1 MIEDKKWQSR
11 VAEITKKINKKYYN
25 SDDGHDHRLFV
36 GSVGRH
42 TATNKVSD
50 YDILYILPWDIYHRF
65 DKHSGN
71 GQSDLL
77 QEVKECIKESYPKTQ
92 IRADGQVIDITFND
106 GLIEVVPGFEN
117 DDGSFQYPD
126 TNDGGKWRTTNPRPE
141 KQKCTDNNNATSGTF
156 RDCCRMIRGWKNHNG
171 FVFSGLLIDTLI
183 DKFYVNNNDTLE
195 DNSYSNY
202 PFILKEI
209 FEFLSKQNEDQ
220 QYWHALGSNQ
230 QISNHGNN
238 KFVKKAKKV
247 LDKLNEIDFNNESE
261 VLNCFSEIFGYQFK
275 QYINDSVSHTTE
287 DFATTFFSAVD
298 IKGSFNIECIVSQK
312 GFRDHHIGYYLSSRL
327 GAVFKNKHLLFKVTN
342 LDLPVNID
350 QSNLKYYWKVR
361 NFGVEAERKGQ
372 LRGQIL
378 KGKNMHRESTMYK
391 SMKHYVE
398 CYVVDNDVVIAR
410 RKIIVPIGEYE
421 DAR

>member
-1 MIEDKKWQSR
+1 MIEDEKWQSR
-11 VAEITKKINKKYYN
+11 VAEITKKINKKYYD
-25 SDDGHDHRLFV
+25 SDNDHNHRLFV

-42 TATNKVSD
+42 TVTNKVSD

-77 QEVKECIKESYPKTQ
+77 QEVKECIKERYPKTQ
-92 IRADGQVIDITFND
+92 IRADGQVVDITFND

-141 KQKCTDNNNATSGTF
+141 KKKCTDNNNATSGTF
-156 RDCCRMIRGWKNHNG
+156 RDCCRMIRVWKNHNG

-312 GFRDHHIGYYLSSRL
+312 GFRDHQIGYYLSSRL

-350 QSNLKYYWKVR
+350 QSNLKYYWKIR

-372 LRGQIL
+372 LRGQIF